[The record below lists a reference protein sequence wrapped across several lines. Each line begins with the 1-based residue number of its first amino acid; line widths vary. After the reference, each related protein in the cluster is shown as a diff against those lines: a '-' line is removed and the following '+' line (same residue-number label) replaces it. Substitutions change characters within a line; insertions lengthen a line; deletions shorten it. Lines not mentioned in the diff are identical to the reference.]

1 MNLYNPQQNQLKT
14 IKLLLEQLLHQTS
27 LLEQQ
32 DQPLRRL
39 DLDVMLKRTHK
50 LYETLCDIPVGH
62 ERIEIQEERLNQT
75 KNVAVPKVDKVVTT
89 EPKQEVVADKT
100 VEKEPEIYAAE
111 PKQEE
116 IAAQKV
122 VESIPKAS
130 PVEPKPE
137 RLPEPISETK
147 PEPAPE
153 RAEEQPFVPPK
164 ETPEPEFH
172 RDAEPKK
179 EAEKIKTPQNRAT
192 PLDLFAEDA
201 APSIA
206 DHLQQQSDKSVGA
219 KIGRQ
224 PIEEI
229 RTAIGIND
237 KFLFINELFSGSL
250 ENYNKMLDELN
261 DFKSFNGAS
270 TYLIE
275 LKVVNQWDGNSEAW
289 RKLVGLIERKFDVNP
304 EDHAL

>member
-62 ERIEIQEERLNQT
+62 ERIELLEERQALT
-75 KNVAVPKVDKVVTT
+75 TTPAVPEVKKTSPP
-89 EPKQEVVADKT
+89 EPKREET
-100 VEKEPEIYAAE
+100 IVEKISEKIPEVSAD
-111 PKQEE
+111 
-116 IAAQKV
+116 
-122 VESIPKAS
+122 
-130 PVEPKPE
+130 EPKPE
-137 RLPEPISETK
+137 RLPEPSPAEPRPERI
-147 PEPAPE
+147 PEPTPKPVPIIAQPPVPLQEKPVAETYPE
-153 RAEEQPFVPPK
+153 
-164 ETPEPEFH
+164 
-172 RDAEPKK
+172 AEPKK
-179 EAEKIKTPQNRAT
+179 ETEKPIKPRNPAT
-192 PLDLFAEDA
+192 SLDLFAEDA

-206 DHLQQQSDKSVGA
+206 DHLQQQSDKSVGDR
-219 KIGRQ
+219 IGRQ

-261 DFKSFNGAS
+261 EFKSFNGAS

-275 LKVVNQWDGNSEAW
+275 LKVVNQWDGNSGAW

>member
-14 IKLLLEQLLHQTS
+14 IKLLLEQLLHQTL

-62 ERIEIQEERLNQT
+62 ERIEIQEEKLSQQ
-75 KNVAVPKVDKVVTT
+75 KNVVSPPIEKTVSP
-89 EPKQEVVADKT
+89 EPKKEVVEHKT
-100 VEKEPEIYAAE
+100 VEQTPEIE
-111 PKQEE
+111 VVNSDPEE
-116 IAAQKV
+116 V
-122 VESIPKAS
+122 VSEKEIERIPEESPM
-130 PVEPKPE
+130 EQKPE
-137 RLPEPISETK
+137 RLPEPVPETM
-147 PEPAPE
+147 
-153 RAEEQPFVPPK
+153 
-164 ETPEPEFH
+164 PEPEPTTVKPPTPPQET
-172 RDAEPKK
+172 AEPKFHK
-179 EAEKIKTPQNRAT
+179 EPEAEKPRPKKSPAT

-206 DHLQQQSDKSVGA
+206 DHLQQHSDKSVGA

-237 KFLFINELFSGSL
+237 KFLFINELFSGSM

-275 LKVVNQWDGNSEAW
+275 LKVVNQWDGNSAAW

>member
-27 LLEQQ
+27 VLEQQ

-50 LYETLCDIPVGH
+50 LYETLCDIPVKH
-62 ERIEIQEERLNQT
+62 ERIELQEEKLSQT
-75 KNVAVPKVDKVVTT
+75 KNIVAP
-89 EPKQEVVADKT
+89 A
-100 VEKEPEIYAAE
+100 VEKVTPPP

-116 IAAQKV
+116 KIEEKI
-122 VESIPKAS
+122 VEKTPEVR

-137 RLPEPISETK
+137 RLPEPMPVPKPPQEKPVPETH
-147 PEPAPE
+147 
-153 RAEEQPFVPPK
+153 AE
-164 ETPEPEFH
+164 
-172 RDAEPKK
+172 AELKK
-179 EAEKIKTPQNRAT
+179 EIEKPKNQKSTT
-192 PLDLFAEDA
+192 TSLDLFAEDV
-201 APSIA
+201 APSVA
-206 DHLQQQSDKSVGA
+206 DQLQRQSDKSVGA

-250 ENYNKMLDELN
+250 ESYNKMLDELN
-261 DFKSFNGAS
+261 EFKSFNGAT

-289 RKLVGLIERKFDVNP
+289 HKLVGLIERKFNIDP

>member
-50 LYETLCDIPVGH
+50 LYETLCDIPVGY
-62 ERIEIQEERLNQT
+62 ERIELQEERQARPIT
-75 KNVAVPKVDKVVTT
+75 SVAPEVKKTAT
-89 EPKQEVVADKT
+89 IEPKREENRVEQVFDKT
-100 VEKEPEIYAAE
+100 PEVRSDDPEPERLPE
-111 PKQEE
+111 P
-116 IAAQKV
+116 A
-122 VESIPKAS
+122 

-137 RLPEPISETK
+137 RVPEPI
-147 PEPAPE
+147 
-153 RAEEQPFVPPK
+153 
-164 ETPEPEFH
+164 PEPEPRAEQPPMPPPQKPLAETH
-172 RDAEPKK
+172 TVAEPKK
-179 EAEKIKTPQNRAT
+179 EAEKPVKPRNSVT
-192 PLDLFAEDA
+192 PLDLFAEEA
-201 APSIA
+201 APSIG
-206 DHLQQQSDKSVGA
+206 DHLQQQTDKSVGER
-219 KIGRQ
+219 IGRQ

-261 DFKSFNGAS
+261 EFKSFNGAS

-275 LKVVNQWDGNSEAW
+275 LKVVNQWDGNSAAW

>member
-27 LLEQQ
+27 VLEQQ

-39 DLDVMLKRTHK
+39 DLDVMVKRTHK

-62 ERIEIQEERLNQT
+62 ERIELQEEMQSRPKAT
-75 KNVAVPKVDKVVTT
+75 AVPEVKKVAPP
-89 EPKQEVVADKT
+89 EPKREVVEDKI
-100 VEKEPEIYAAE
+100 VEKAPEIYSVE

-116 IAAQKV
+116 IIAEKV
-122 VESIPKAS
+122 VESILEES

-137 RLPEPISETK
+137 RLAEPIPEPV
-147 PEPAPE
+147 PEPASKV
-153 RAEEQPFVPPK
+153 EQPPIPPRERPVP
-164 ETPEPEFH
+164 EYHTE
-172 RDAEPKK
+172 AEPKR
-179 EAEKIKTPQNRAT
+179 EVEKPKIPKTHAT

-206 DHLQQQSDKSVGA
+206 DHLQQQSDQSVGA

-224 PIEEI
+224 HIEEI

-275 LKVVNQWDGNSEAW
+275 LKVVSQWDGNSVAW

>member
-62 ERIEIQEERLNQT
+62 EKIEIQEERLNQT
-75 KNVAVPKVDKVVTT
+75 KNVAVPKVEKVAPP
-89 EPKQEVVADKT
+89 EPKREVVEHKT
-100 VEKEPEIYAAE
+100 EEKVAE
-111 PKQEE
+111 KRP
-116 IAAQKV
+116 I
-122 VESIPKAS
+122 IH

-137 RLPEPISETK
+137 RLLE
-147 PEPAPE
+147 PEPAPTAEPKVEYPPVAPLE
-153 RAEEQPFVPPK
+153 RPA
-164 ETPEPEFH
+164 PEFH
-172 RDAEPKK
+172 KETEPKK
-179 EAEKIKTPQNRAT
+179 EAEKIKNPKSLAT
-192 PLDLFAEDA
+192 SFDLFAEDA

-275 LKVVNQWDGNSEAW
+275 LKVVNQWDGNSAAW
-289 RKLVGLIERKFDVNP
+289 RKLIGLIERKFDVNP

>member
-50 LYETLCDIPVGH
+50 LYETLCDIPVGN
-62 ERIEIQEERLNQT
+62 EKIELQEERLSQT
-75 KNVAVPKVDKVVTT
+75 RNVAVPTVEKVTSP
-89 EPKQEVVADKT
+89 ESNQEVVEHNA
-100 VEKEPEIYAAE
+100 VEKAPEIYSAE
-111 PKQEE
+111 PVQEE
-116 IAAQKV
+116 KTEEKV
-122 VESIPKAS
+122 AEKNPIIH

-137 RLPEPISETK
+137 RLPEPVR
-147 PEPAPE
+147 EPARSDEPKV
-153 RAEEQPFVPPK
+153 EQPPLPRQ
-164 ETPEPEFH
+164 TIPEPEF
-172 RDAEPKK
+172 RKETEAKK
-179 EAEKIKTPQNRAT
+179 ETEKPKPQKTSAT

-206 DHLQQQSDKSVGA
+206 DHLQQHSDKSVGA

-275 LKVVNQWDGNSEAW
+275 LKVVNQWDGNSAAW

>member
-14 IKLLLEQLLHQTS
+14 IKLLLEQLLLQTAR
-27 LLEQQ
+27 LEQQ

-39 DLDVMLKRTHK
+39 DLDVMLKRTHL

-62 ERIEIQEERLNQT
+62 ERAELQEERQANPIKPAIADIEKISVQ
-75 KNVAVPKVDKVVTT
+75 
-89 EPKQEVVADKT
+89 EPKHVEIETENV
-100 VEKEPEIYAAE
+100 VEKTSESKPIAVDQ
-111 PKQEE
+111 KQVNKEQ
-116 IAAQKV
+116 A
-122 VESIPKAS
+122 
-130 PVEPKPE
+130 VEPIAE
-137 RLPEPISETK
+137 QLPEPIFE
-147 PEPAPE
+147 PEPK
-153 RAEEQPFVPPK
+153 AEQLP
-164 ETPEPEFH
+164 TPLQEKTLSQTPAE
-172 RDAEPKK
+172 AEPKK
-179 EAEKIKTPQNRAT
+179 DVEKPIKTKNTAT

-201 APSIA
+201 VPSIA
-206 DHLQQQSDKSVGA
+206 DHLQQQTDKSVGDR
-219 KIGRQ
+219 IGRQ

-261 DFKSFNGAS
+261 EFKSFNGAS

-275 LKVVNQWDGNSEAW
+275 LKVVNQWDGNSGAW